1 LDISTIAD
9 CLAKSGT
16 VIAWLSLGVS
26 VVAIILPWLE
36 KIRELRAGQASKISS
51 WVEDA
56 SPDACHIIVAN
67 NSDLPIYGVAIIV
80 TRGPWFYTD
89 KIPSDVPGTFDKAS
103 EAICELIP
111 PGKFRV
117 FMPGGDFG
125 CCSYYPATRISF
137 VCANST
143 SWVRE
148 TNGSLRQIHQDP
160 FEYFDM
166 SIPGPFARIE
176 PC

>member
-1 LDISTIAD
+1 MTILTFID
-9 CLAKSGT
+9 WLSNSGT

-26 VVAIILPWLE
+26 VFAIIRPRRE
-36 KIRELRAGQASKISS
+36 KKRELRVGQASKISS

-56 SPDACHIIVAN
+56 SLDACHIIVAN

-80 TRGPWFYTD
+80 TRGPWFYSN
-89 KIPSDVPGTFDKAS
+89 KIPNDNPGTFDKAS

-137 VCANST
+137 VCANTT

-148 TNGSLRQIHQDP
+148 TNGSLRQIQQDP

-166 SIPGPFARIE
+166 SIPRPFARIE